1 MSGKEHEMPSLD
13 CEERDCIVDF
23 KIRKRSRMMY
33 PGACS
38 IEYQSIVQILLEVLF
53 GWDSKKQEGSCGIL
67 GTLDA
72 YSVAHEEQGKFTTMV
87 YTFTNLYILDCVI
100 DDLLSHPYLF
110 RSEDIAWPLVVMD

>member
-1 MSGKEHEMPSLD
+1 MMNVAGELDFMPCPGKNMRCLLY

-38 IEYQSIVQILLEVLF
+38 IEYQSIVQILLEILF

-72 YSVAHEEQGKFTTMV
+72 YAVAHEEQGKFISMV
-87 YTFTNLYILDCVI
+87 
-100 DDLLSHPYLF
+100 
-110 RSEDIAWPLVVMD
+110 